1 MKKNLPPHSEH
12 PSPPTQMEG
21 NREHG
26 TPWVQEKNRERK
38 KRLVWSSASWSG
50 FPRPP
55 LPPSTAG
62 CRPHSPAAP
71 RCFSAAGSHQ
81 PRFRMGARR
90 YGWEGVWTRG
100 LRCQRPP
107 PLEVGRKRIHLC
119 CLLFFWTCPA
129 ICLSLSCSPAT
140 GTLWVWGAEGS
151 GCMLDATLRV
161 RGCREYVCRRR
172 WVGGRAENPALP
184 QKGEEVQKCC
194 D

>member
-1 MKKNLPPHSEH
+1 MRGAEQGGKQAPLLIQWAHLAPNPNTHLVTSKWSSSLYLPYTPFPSIKKKKIYH
-12 PSPPTQMEG
+12 PIQDTPSHPTHIGGKE
-21 NREHG
+21 EHG

-50 FPRPP
+50 FLRPP
-55 LPPSTAG
+55 LPPSTVG

-81 PRFRMGARR
+81 PRFQVGVGARR
-90 YGWEGVWTRG
+90 CRWEGVGDRG

-107 PLEVGRKRIHLC
+107 PLEVGREQIHLC

-140 GTLWVWGAEGS
+140 GRL
-151 GCMLDATLRV
+151 
-161 RGCREYVCRRR
+161 
-172 WVGGRAENPALP
+172 
-184 QKGEEVQKCC
+184 
-194 D
+194 